1 MNPTTKQWDLCLV
14 YATEHILNIKKKFLP
29 SEAGTLL
36 FSKEAQ
42 VLLKRDASVLC
53 LTLLCFTS
61 LGCAQ
66 GWVYVVFL
74 EQGRGP
80 YLTAFNIAEV
90 VTITHRGL
98 ESFRVFLETTLNEAL
113 ENQKAQFS
121 EIQHNAQA
129 WSNDQEED
137 ENCFLGRFGDEAVHS
152 VGTRLQI
159 TLHKVGNTKATI

>member
-1 MNPTTKQWDLCLV
+1 M
-14 YATEHILNIKKKFLP
+14 
-29 SEAGTLL
+29 
-36 FSKEAQ
+36 
-42 VLLKRDASVLC
+42 
-53 LTLLCFTS
+53 
-61 LGCAQ
+61 
-66 GWVYVVFL
+66 VFL

-129 WSNDQEED
+129 
-137 ENCFLGRFGDEAVHS
+137 
-152 VGTRLQI
+152 
-159 TLHKVGNTKATI
+159 